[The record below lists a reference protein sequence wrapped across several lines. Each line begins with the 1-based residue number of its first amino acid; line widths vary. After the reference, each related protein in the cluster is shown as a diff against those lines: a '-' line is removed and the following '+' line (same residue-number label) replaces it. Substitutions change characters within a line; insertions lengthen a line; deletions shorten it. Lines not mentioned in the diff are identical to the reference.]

1 MRASDDED
9 DFYDEKEVNPSEG
22 DNDDCFEEDD
32 DVKANRQDPQ
42 EQNKHAIIKNDI
54 MEEESKVIE

>member
-9 DFYDEKEVNPSEG
+9 DFYDEKEVNPSD
-22 DNDDCFEEDD
+22 DNDDCFEED

-42 EQNKHAIIKNDI
+42 EQNKQVIIKHDI
-54 MEEESKVIE
+54 REEETKVVE